1 MFGGNLV
8 EGLLPVGS
16 VEAFLGS
23 KHIRD
28 ADFGEDEGLVAHG
41 LSEHAVE
48 GAFGFG
54 KQIGF
59 AAIAEGR
66 RSAAGPFLL
75 GQDQHDANGD
85 SQ

>member
-23 KHIRD
+23 KHIRH
-28 ADFGEDEGLVAHG
+28 ADFGEDEGLVTHG

-54 KQIGF
+54 KQIRI

-75 GQDQHDANGD
+75 GQDQHDTNGD

>member
-1 MFGGNLV
+1 MLGGNLV
-8 EGLLPVGS
+8 EGALPIGP

-23 KHIRD
+23 EHIRD
-28 ADFGEDEGLVAHG
+28 ADFGEDEGLVAHR
-41 LSEHAVE
+41 LSKHAVE

-59 AAIAEGR
+59 AAITEGR

-75 GQDQHDANGD
+75 DQDQHDANGD